1 MNLAIPD
8 VRTLE
13 VHPAT
18 FSYLTT
24 SCRRSSELAERIDL
38 GVPLLLHAVHDAS
51 LLGYNFLALAGDQSL
66 FHPGLAPL
74 CREAHQ
80 QRMLTTLTTRTG
92 LLNARRLKALVRS
105 IDLLGI
111 RYEAAMARALE
122 LVHHSGIPFALVFR
136 LTRETLGELEA
147 AASFAAAQGAAMLDI
162 EPAGDLADSDLA
174 TVWMIVEC
182 LRDLHRGNLAIQL
195 EMLNR
200 YTLPLEEKDLDAWQ
214 SGVES
219 ATRRLGEVVTPLVI
233 DEDGTVVPLRKG
245 LAGSMAWG
253 NLHRT
258 PLKEM
263 AAEWIGNGLARFCEV
278 YRKVLAEA
286 RREGRAFGDLH
297 QMLASEAARE
307 KGIGFSGGR

>member
-38 GVPLLLHAVHDAS
+38 GVPLLLDAVRDAAR
-51 LLGYNFLALAGDQSL
+51 LGFNFLSVAGDHAL

-111 RYEAAMARALE
+111 RYEAALARGLE
-122 LVHHSGIPFALVFR
+122 LVRHSGIPFAVVFR
-136 LTRETLGELEA
+136 LTRDNLGELEA
-147 AASFAAAQGAAMLDI
+147 AAGFAAAQGAAMLDI
-162 EPAGDLADSDLA
+162 EPAGDLSDHDLA

-182 LRDLHRGNLAIQL
+182 LRDLHRGNLAVQL

-200 YTLPLEEKDLDAWQ
+200 YTLPMEEKDLDDWQ
-214 SGVES
+214 SGLETGARMV
-219 ATRRLGEVVTPLVI
+219 GEVVTPLVI
-233 DEDGTVVPLRKG
+233 DEAGTVAPLRKG
-245 LAGSMAWG
+245 FAESLAWG

-258 PLKEM
+258 SMQEM
-263 AAEWIGNGLARFCEV
+263 AGEWIAVGLSRFCDI
-278 YRKVLAEA
+278 YRRVLAEA
-286 RREGRAFGDLH
+286 QREGRAFGDLH
-297 QMLASEAARE
+297 QMLAMEASRE
-307 KGIGFSGGR
+307 KGIGFSGAR